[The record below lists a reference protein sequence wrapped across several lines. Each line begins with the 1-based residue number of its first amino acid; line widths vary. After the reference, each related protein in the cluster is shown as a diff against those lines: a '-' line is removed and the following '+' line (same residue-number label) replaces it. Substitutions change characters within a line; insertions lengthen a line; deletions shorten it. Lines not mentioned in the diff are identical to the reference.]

1 MILAGVLSL
10 FTIKKNGARTASPQW
25 ADKLSALP
33 YLKEKIMLNIGD
45 KAPEFELVSD
55 EGRPVKLS
63 DFRGQKV
70 ILFFYPK
77 AATPGCTTQA
87 CGFRDN
93 YSVFETHGATV
104 LGISPDMP
112 EALAKWRAAEG
123 FPYALLS
130 DPEHEVAEAYAVW
143 GEKKMYGN
151 AYMGIIRSHF
161 VIDEAGKVADVQ
173 FKVSPTDSVGRAVK
187 FVETV

>member
-1 MILAGVLSL
+1 MLAV
-10 FTIKKNGARTASPQW
+10 
-25 ADKLSALP
+25 
-33 YLKEKIMLNIGD
+33 GD
-45 KAPEFELVSD
+45 MAPEFELISD
-55 EGRPVKLS
+55 EGKPVKLS

-93 YSVFETHGATV
+93 YPVIEANGATV

-112 EALAKWRAAEG
+112 EDLAKWRAEEG

-130 DPEHEVAEAYAVW
+130 DPEHEVADAYAVW
-143 GEKKMYGN
+143 GEKKNYGRT
-151 AYMGIIRSHF
+151 YMGIIRSHF
-161 VIDEAGKVADVQ
+161 VVGEDGKVADVQ
-173 FKVSPTDSVGRAVK
+173 FKVSPKDSVARAVT
-187 FVETV
+187 FVEKA